1 MLFLETATIL
11 GIWGPALPSVPREE
25 GLPEAGTPSGWFPQ
39 LDDSLLPAWPTE
51 PASCDFGLVDTS
63 SGVGEGRGG
72 GLPPCWNFEDSASL
86 WPCFFQSPGSVVGGL
101 GRPREDRVDSVFSIL
116 EVSLL
121 FPNQGQARHAGRRGL
136 ERAASLPFP
145 VLGAAGTQW
154 KLKEAPCRRRVGLP
168 PQGGARHPFLSGRC
182 PGEPSLGA
190 GSSLAP
196 VGGCVLALA
205 VAFATLLGA
214 KTAHSPGGN

>member
-1 MLFLETATIL
+1 MWYPDVLFLGTATIL
-11 GIWGPALPSVPREE
+11 RIWGPALPSVPREE

-72 GLPPCWNFEDSASL
+72 GLPPCWNFGDSASPWL
-86 WPCFFQSPGSVVGGL
+86 CFFQSPSSVVGGL

-121 FPNQGQARHAGRRGL
+121 FLNQGQAQHAGRRGL
-136 ERAASLPFP
+136 ERAAGLPFP
-145 VLGAAGTQW
+145 PPGSHRHTM
-154 KLKEAPCRRRVGLP
+154 EAEGGSLRMEGGPSSSGWGRASLPVWALSRRA
-168 PQGGARHPFLSGRC
+168 Q
-182 PGEPSLGA
+182 
-190 GSSLAP
+190 
-196 VGGCVLALA
+196 
-205 VAFATLLGA
+205 
-214 KTAHSPGGN
+214 PGGREQPYSCGRPAFWR